1 MDDSQNFFKEF
12 EPRLEKNN
20 VLPTN
25 SHSNRKRNRSNMMNP
40 DFQTHDGNFSTIGS
54 GLIKS
59 TQESR
64 NTNSGLFIS

>member
-25 SHSNRKRNRSNMMNP
+25 CHSNRKRNRSNMHP
-40 DFQTHDGNFSTIGS
+40 ESQTHDGNFSTIGS

-59 TQESR
+59 T
-64 NTNSGLFIS
+64 